1 MLPLLPARIGN
12 ACAQTYLE
20 CFTRTLV
27 DSTQCAST
35 WVPGFVVI
43 NMETNNPSHMFKQ
56 FATSN
61 YSCAVKFR
69 QFAEDMTL
77 ILSVHHYHS
86 NENIVDWKQQN

>member
-20 CFTRTLV
+20 CFMRTLV
-27 DSTQCAST
+27 DPTQCAST
-35 WVPGFVVI
+35 RVPGFVVI

-61 YSCAVKFR
+61 YSYAVKFR
-69 QFAEDMTL
+69 QFTEGMTL
-77 ILSVHHYHS
+77 ILLLPVHHYHS
-86 NENIVDWKQQN
+86 NENIVDWK

>member
-35 WVPGFVVI
+35 WVPGLVVI
-43 NMETNNPSHMFKQ
+43 SMKTNNPSPRFKQ

-61 YSCAVKFR
+61 YLCGVKFR
-69 QFAEDMTL
+69 
-77 ILSVHHYHS
+77 
-86 NENIVDWKQQN
+86 